1 MPSLMSVLYSLTR
14 SIDRDILGLNNR
26 NMVGE

>member
-1 MPSLMSVLYSLTR
+1 MPPLMSVLYSLTR